1 MLGSSVGSLPQDA
14 LLGCSAMVLEM
25 LMSPENLV
33 GTFCLVCTETYQI
46 KLLWLAVYLLM
57 LTRDFKTE
65 QNSNSTLALLLSVA
79 EYIKESAWFAVIENH
94 KLCDLKDRKLFS
106 RSWEA
111 QDHSS
116 RRFGSLRK
124 SFLPNI
130 QMVHLCYI
138 FIWPFLGAGILGL

>member
-14 LLGCSAMVLEM
+14 LYWGALYDLRDVDEHTEFRG
-25 LMSPENLV
+25 NLLT
-33 GTFCLVCTETYQI
+33 GCTERYKI

-79 EYIKESAWFAVIENH
+79 EYIKEYAWSAIIENH

-116 RRFGSLRK
+116 RRFESLRK

-130 QMVHLCYI
+130 KMAHLCYI

>member
-1 MLGSSVGSLPQDA
+1 MLCYGLRDVDEPRELSGDLLPGLHRDLQD
-14 LLGCSAMVLEM
+14 
-25 LMSPENLV
+25 
-33 GTFCLVCTETYQI
+33 Q
-46 KLLWLAVYLLM
+46 LLWLAVYLLM

-79 EYIKESAWFAVIENH
+79 ECIKESAWSAVIENH

-130 QMVHLCYI
+130 QMAHLCYI

>member
-1 MLGSSVGSLPQDA
+1 ML
-14 LLGCSAMVLEM
+14 
-25 LMSPENLV
+25 
-33 GTFCLVCTETYQI
+33 
-46 KLLWLAVYLLM
+46 K

-79 EYIKESAWFAVIENH
+79 EYIKESALSAVIENH

-116 RRFGSLRK
+116 RRFESLRK

-130 QMVHLCYI
+130 QMAHLCYV